1 MKSARLALSVSA
13 IPFVMLATIQSAFG
27 QAVPATPS
35 PAEATQTEDD
45 NGERIEDIIVT
56 GSSLRGVAPVGSNL
70 VTVGREQIEDIAPQT
85 AQQLLKTVPS
95 VVGSQSAGQG
105 AYGSFDGAGTNAPT
119 IHGLGASASN
129 STLVLINGHRFPLTG
144 LNHALGDPNIIA
156 PLAVERVEVLADGA
170 SSVYGSDAVAGV
182 INFITR
188 RSYSGIEAT
197 AQAGFGDNYRT
208 FNAGLLAGTKWDS
221 GSALISYNYSD
232 RSNLLAG
239 DRAFTKADHRS
250 QGGTNFAGYGCS
262 PATVTANGLI
272 YYSPYTAAGL
282 PNNAAANG
290 VCDFTG
296 LTDLIPSEKRH
307 SVMATIR
314 QEIGDKFTGTV
325 DVVYSNRKN
334 SQTVARGSAS
344 ATIFGPG
351 SANAAQINPFFTL
364 PTGVVA
370 TSETVNFD
378 ADALFGPG
386 AHIDSGAENFYVAA
400 DGVYRLTESWSLN
413 LGAVVGRDSSRQFNT
428 GQLNASAYN
437 LAVNG
442 TTNGGG
448 NAAAPSIPGST
459 TIILNTPLT
468 TANAFDP
475 YLVPGNRSSAATLAK
490 LIDNNQTLATRQTLV
505 NIYGKVDGALFDLP
519 GGAVRV
525 ALGGEY
531 TKYHIDQDITRP
543 NATGAA
549 STGSSSLNLLYDRNV
564 KSAYVEVLL
573 PLIGPDTG
581 IPGVRKFDVIVSGRY
596 DHYSDF
602 GTTKN
607 PKIAAN
613 WEVIEGV
620 KIRGNWAESF
630 VAPALTS
637 FGTNAV
643 GLTGESGFAGANGS
657 SVPGGQFTVSTAAFP
672 NAIGLP
678 GCAVGATTCTIGGG
692 VTGLLLTGGNAGLK
706 PQTGKAFSVGID
718 LTPTFAPG
726 LRVSVTYWNN
736 KLRGGITSPVPSL
749 ALGAADLAYLLQLY
763 PTGATPAQI
772 GTATAGLPQTGALNA
787 TTYFIYDYR
796 QRNVLNLDV
805 AGIDASVNYSTH
817 TGFGDLNFGASGTL
831 KTKFDQF
838 FGANGTKF
846 SVLGTAGFNTT
857 FPSVKFESR
866 ANIGWSLAGF
876 SANAYLNYLGA
887 YRNWSGSSQVPITR
901 TNGFP
906 TGGGARVKPNTTV
919 DLNLSYKIKDVFL
932 KEAQIFVDVTNLF
945 DRDPPFYNVSAGYDN
960 INASPIGRVATIGL
974 RTKF

>member
-1 MKSARLALSVSA
+1 M
-13 IPFVMLATIQSAFG
+13 
-27 QAVPATPS
+27 
-35 PAEATQTEDD
+35 
-45 NGERIEDIIVT
+45 
-56 GSSLRGVAPVGSNL
+56 
-70 VTVGREQIEDIAPQT
+70 
-85 AQQLLKTVPS
+85 
-95 VVGSQSAGQG
+95 
-105 AYGSFDGAGTNAPT
+105 
-119 IHGLGASASN
+119 
-129 STLVLINGHRFPLTG
+129 
-144 LNHALGDPNIIA
+144 
-156 PLAVERVEVLADGA
+156 
-170 SSVYGSDAVAGV
+170 
-182 INFITR
+182 
-188 RSYSGIEAT
+188 
-197 AQAGFGDNYRT
+197 
-208 FNAGLLAGTKWDS
+208 
-221 GSALISYNYSD
+221 
-232 RSNLLAG
+232 
-239 DRAFTKADHRS
+239 
-250 QGGTNFAGYGCS
+250 
-262 PATVTANGLI
+262 
-272 YYSPYTAAGL
+272 
-282 PNNAAANG
+282 
-290 VCDFTG
+290 
-296 LTDLIPSEKRH
+296 
-307 SVMATIR
+307 
-314 QEIGDKFTGTV
+314 
-325 DVVYSNRKN
+325 
-334 SQTVARGSAS
+334 
-344 ATIFGPG
+344 
-351 SANAAQINPFFTL
+351 
-364 PTGVVA
+364 
-370 TSETVNFD
+370 
-378 ADALFGPG
+378 
-386 AHIDSGAENFYVAA
+386 
-400 DGVYRLTESWSLN
+400 
-413 LGAVVGRDSSRQFNT
+413 
-428 GQLNASAYN
+428 
-437 LAVNG
+437 
-442 TTNGGG
+442 
-448 NAAAPSIPGST
+448 
-459 TIILNTPLT
+459 
-468 TANAFDP
+468 
-475 YLVPGNRSSAATLAK
+475 
-490 LIDNNQTLATRQTLV
+490 
-505 NIYGKVDGALFDLP
+505 
-519 GGAVRV
+519 
-525 ALGGEY
+525 
-531 TKYHIDQDITRP
+531 
-543 NATGAA
+543 
-549 STGSSSLNLLYDRNV
+549 

-573 PLIGPDTG
+573 PLIGPEAG

-596 DHYSDF
+596 DDYSDF
-602 GTTKN
+602 GSTKN

-620 KIRGNWAESF
+620 KLRGNWAESF

-657 SVPGGQFTVSTAAFP
+657 SVPGGNFTVSTAAFP

-678 GCAVGATTCTIGGG
+678 GCPVGATTCTIGSG

-805 AGIDASVNYSTH
+805 AGIDASVNYATH
-817 TGFGDLNFGASGTL
+817 TSFGDLNFGASGTL